1 VKGMRWLIL
10 DVSLALAWLLGC
22 AASTGSYYN
31 DGEKSTADRFQASIS
46 TVWSQTSQAD
56 FSSGAL
62 TDADA
67 SASPGDV
74 QLNTATTILGDW
86 HNDSGAAMVAVLTQS
101 DSFATVPYNG
111 EITSWTYYNAGKTS
125 NDVRLEFLS
134 GSGPAWTMMAKSDA
148 VSVNGTNTFAVSM
161 PVLTGWQ
168 LGIYSGSGK
177 LNYNIMS
184 GTLSGR
190 TENSGDLDPGIT
202 QTDFSQSTGQL
213 ALTAVLRHYNN
224 SGGLASQVLDTH
236 VSGAKWSALAWDK
249 TLQSGTSITLMA
261 RASDSLFAKEAA
273 FPSWVS
279 IGNTSPVT
287 SALPPGRYKQWLAT
301 LTTTDTAK
309 TPVLHEVRLYYY
321 SSSEISSR
329 LNPH

>member
-1 VKGMRWLIL
+1 VKGTRWLIL
-10 DVSLALAWLLGC
+10 NVSLALAWLLGC

-31 DGEKSTADRFQASIS
+31 DGEKSTGDSFQASIS
-46 TVWSQTSQAD
+46 NVWSQTSQAD

-62 TDADA
+62 SDADA

-74 QLNTATTILGDW
+74 QLSTATTILGDSYD
-86 HNDSGAAMVAVLTQS
+86 DSGGEAAVGAVLTQ
-101 DSFATVPYNG
+101 FYATAPCNG
-111 EITSWTYYNAGKTS
+111 EITSWTYYNAGNRS
-125 NDVRLEFLS
+125 DGVRLEFLS
-134 GSGPAWTMMAKSDA
+134 GSGNSWTMMAKSEA
-148 VSVNGTNTFAVSM
+148 VSVNGTNTLAISM

-177 LNYNIMS
+177 LNYNGTS

-190 TENSGDLDPGIT
+190 ADNSGDFDPGIT
-202 QTDFSQSTGQL
+202 QADFSQSTGQL
-213 ALTAVLRHYNN
+213 ALTAVLRYYNN

-261 RASDSLFAKEAA
+261 RASDISFAKDAA

-279 IGNTSPVT
+279 IGGTTPVT
-287 SALPPGRYKQWLAT
+287 SGLPSGRYKQWLAT
-301 LTTTDTAK
+301 LTTTDTAR

-321 SSSEISSR
+321 
-329 LNPH
+329 